1 MSFSDE
7 RPVPVEGPCEG
18 GSAASDGASSSSAAP
33 PRIYVACL
41 AAYNNGKLHGAW
53 VECGDA
59 DEVCEA
65 VQAML
70 AASPESDAEEWA
82 IHDYDGFEGASVSE
96 YAGFDD
102 VCALAEFIEEHG
114 SLGAKLYEHFGE
126 DLDEARAAFEEY
138 AGEFKSAADFAE
150 DLIRETGPDIPK
162 ALEFYIDWASLARD
176 MELNGEI
183 LVFETGFDE
192 FHIFWAR

>member
-1 MSFSDE
+1 MSFPDE
-7 RPVPVEGPCEG
+7 KPAPEEAARDEVSQASGGPDDAGAARP
-18 GSAASDGASSSSAAP
+18 
-33 PRIYVACL
+33 RTYVACL
-41 AAYNNGKLHGAW
+41 AAYNNGRLHGRW
-53 VECGDA
+53 IECGDG
-59 DEVCEA
+59 DEIREA

-70 AASPESDAEEWA
+70 AESPEPDAEEWA

-102 VCALAEFIEEHG
+102 VCAFAAFIEEHG
-114 SLGAKLYEHFGE
+114 SLGAKFY
-126 DLDEARAAFEEY
+126 EARAAFEEY

-183 LVFETGFDE
+183 LVFETAFDE
-192 FHIFWAR
+192 VHIFWAR